1 MRHVITLLVENEF
14 GVLTRIAGLFSG
26 RGFNIES
33 LCVAETLDPTVSTMT
48 IVTRGDDQ
56 IIEQVLKQLNKLISV
71 IKVVDLIEKDFV
83 EREMVLVKV
92 SATPETREEILRVV
106 DIFRGKVI
114 DVGAK
119 TYTIEVTGDE
129 KKINA
134 LLALLK
140 PLGIK
145 ELVRTGRVAMIR
157 GSKITTEPGNLDHRT
172 THCDPS
178 VAARDPRFFI
188 ITGKEQ
194 EMKIYYDKDAN
205 LNHLKGKKIAIIG
218 YGSQGHA
225 QAQNLRDSG
234 LNVIVS
240 EMKGTENYQFALRD
254 GFKPITASEASKQAD
269 LIQILTQDHVQA
281 KLYEKDVKPHLQKGK
296 NPLVL
301 PWVQYSLRP
310 DRPSQRDR
318 CGDDRPERSWP
329 SGAKRISKGSR
340 RPIAWWLSIRIFQR
354 RPSRPP
360 WPMPKASAPLEPV

>member
-26 RGFNIES
+26 RGFNIET
-33 LCVAETLDPTVSTMT
+33 LCVAETLDPTVSSMT

-56 IIEQVLKQLNKLISV
+56 ILEQVLKQLNKLISV

-83 EREMVLVKV
+83 EREMVLVKA

-157 GSKITTEPGNLDHRT
+157 GSKITTEP
-172 THCDPS
+172 S
-178 VAARDPRFFI
+178 
-188 ITGKEQ
+188 
-194 EMKIYYDKDAN
+194 
-205 LNHLKGKKIAIIG
+205 
-218 YGSQGHA
+218 
-225 QAQNLRDSG
+225 
-234 LNVIVS
+234 
-240 EMKGTENYQFALRD
+240 
-254 GFKPITASEASKQAD
+254 
-269 LIQILTQDHVQA
+269 
-281 KLYEKDVKPHLQKGK
+281 
-296 NPLVL
+296 
-301 PWVQYSLRP
+301 
-310 DRPSQRDR
+310 
-318 CGDDRPERSWP
+318 
-329 SGAKRISKGSR
+329 
-340 RPIAWWLSIRIFQR
+340 
-354 RPSRPP
+354 
-360 WPMPKASAPLEPV
+360 